1 MSGQLESNH
10 YYRPGDRIQRPNGDL
25 GTVIEGWSL
34 YAVVVWDDGRS
45 EEVDQFDPRFSVIER
60 GREE

>member
-1 MSGQLESNH
+1 VSGQLESNH
-10 YYRPGDRIQRPNGDL
+10 YYRPGDRVRQLNGEL
-25 GTVIEGWSL
+25 GIVIEGWTL

-45 EEVDQFDPRFSVIER
+45 EEGDQFDPRLSVIER